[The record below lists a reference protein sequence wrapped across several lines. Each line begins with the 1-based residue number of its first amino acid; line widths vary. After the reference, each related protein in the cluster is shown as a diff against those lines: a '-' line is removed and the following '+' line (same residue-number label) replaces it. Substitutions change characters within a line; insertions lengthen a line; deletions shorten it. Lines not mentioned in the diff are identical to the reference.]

1 MNISKTSVGVS
12 GQDLM
17 SIYNDFV
24 NIKEIDI
31 KDIEVTDEIIIIG
44 EFKKG
49 VTIKFQVGLKIR
61 SIDKTK
67 ISAEITG
74 FKVLSLSI
82 AKFIRKMALKLAL
95 KSLKD
100 KGIIY
105 KEGIVELNYKY
116 LMKDIPFVDFDIN
129 NIEIEDGIFKT
140 DIENIVVSLG
150 GELKKNVV
158 LFNDEQ
164 EKEVEAI
171 ENEVNKVE
179 DTYTHGRD
187 KLKNKLPEKVKKYG
201 DYVFVLPDIVA
212 LIYRLLKDKR
222 VSVKTKLI
230 IAGAVSYIAVPT
242 DMIPDKVPFLGK
254 IDDIAVAVFALNVV
268 VNEVPLNIVLD
279 NWQGKNNIILVLRSI
294 VEYATNFTGAKNI
307 ETICNVIEE
316 LVTV

>member
-1 MNISKTSVGVS
+1 MNISKASVGVS

-17 SIYNDFV
+17 SMYNDFV

-31 KDIEVTDEIIIIG
+31 KNIEVTDEIIITG

-49 VTIKFQVGLKIR
+49 VIIKFQVSLKIR
-61 SIDKTK
+61 SIDKNK
-67 ISAEITG
+67 ISAEITS

-100 KGIIY
+100 KGITY
-105 KEGIVELNYKY
+105 NEGIVEVNYKY
-116 LMKDIPFVDFDIN
+116 LMKDIPFIDFDIS
-129 NIEIEDGIFKT
+129 NIQIEEGIFNT
-140 DIENIVVSLG
+140 EVENIIVSLG
-150 GELKKNVV
+150 GELKKDVV

-164 EKEVEAI
+164 EKEAEAI
-171 ENEVNKVE
+171 ASEVHKVE
-179 DTYTHGRD
+179 DAYTHGRD

-201 DYVFVLPDIVA
+201 DYVFVLPDIIA

-222 VSVKTKLI
+222 VSIKTKLI
-230 IAGAVSYIAVPT
+230 IAGAVSYIAVPS

-268 VNEVPLNIVLD
+268 VNEVPLNVVLD
-279 NWQGKNNIILVLRSI
+279 NWQGKNNIILVFRSV